1 MTRPYKGPDLTNS
14 LVGLLTRFRQETV
27 ALMADME
34 AMFHQVKVVPEE
46 CNALRFLWWQNRDLT
61 AQAEEVMMAVHLFG
75 GVSSPSFANFA
86 LKKTAEDNRSTFSL
100 EAVHT
105 LKHNF
110 YVEDCLK
117 SVATDGSATGFERT
131 RGPSFQ
137 RWFPSHEMPFEFS

>member
-61 AQAEEVMMAVHLFG
+61 AQPEEAMMAVHLFG

-86 LKKTAEDNRSTFSL
+86 LKKTAEDDRSTFSP

-110 YVEDCLK
+110 
-117 SVATDGSATGFERT
+117 
-131 RGPSFQ
+131 
-137 RWFPSHEMPFEFS
+137 